1 MTSEQA
7 WVTFGIVGQL
17 VFMARFIVQWISS
30 EKAGRSVMPAS
41 FWFLIIGGSAV
52 LMAYAIHRRDPVFI
66 LGQSTGMFIYVRN
79 IQLIMKERAAEA
91 RSAEV
96 LQEVQARA
104 EIEVTESALSRRKPR
119 LHSASVAG
127 HRRRAA

>member
-1 MTSEQA
+1 
-7 WVTFGIVGQL
+7 
-17 VFMARFIVQWISS
+17 
-30 EKAGRSVMPAS
+30 
-41 FWFLIIGGSAV
+41 
-52 LMAYAIHRRDPVFI
+52 MAYAIHRRDPVFI

-96 LQEVQARA
+96 LEEHQAH
-104 EIEVTESALSRRKPR
+104 EKIEVTESALPHRKPR